1 MIARRYQATNSAL
14 ILVRYGAHE
23 VADTAV
29 NAGHRETAAIKKP
42 THVGKCEDGKG
53 CCDCYAD
60 PNTSVDLPGKTG
72 NDRGEYKRVV

>member
-1 MIARRYQATNSAL
+1 MIAKRYQATNSAL

-29 NAGHRETAAIKKP
+29 NAGHGETAAIKRS
-42 THVGKCEDGKG
+42 THIGKCEDGKG